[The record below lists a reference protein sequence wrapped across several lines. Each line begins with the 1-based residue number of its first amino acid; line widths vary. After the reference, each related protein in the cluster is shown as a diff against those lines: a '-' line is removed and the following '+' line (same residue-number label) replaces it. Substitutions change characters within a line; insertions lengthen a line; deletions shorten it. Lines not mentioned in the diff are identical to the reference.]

1 MRCDDCQP
9 RIEEYFDRE
18 LDEQTA
24 VQIKQHLADC
34 VSCSRLL
41 QGLSAE
47 QDIYV
52 YDTPELEIAPES
64 WSKVRSRII
73 LTKPASRVGVF
84 ERLRDALRI
93 PFAPP
98 RISVWTTAGLI
109 LAAVGLTILVMR
121 YAWPK
126 QDQPPIS
133 VTANS
138 PKPAPATRQEQTRTT
153 DDRAPNKTVGA
164 VDNVKGTG
172 PGDRSLS
179 IALKSPRPRAGVP
192 STLQKKTP
200 NQLVREAEQKY
211 LSAIAL
217 LSRAAERRRSRLDAG
232 TQAKLEQA
240 LDSIDRTIAGTR
252 KVVRKHPDDPV
263 AVQYMLTAYARK
275 VDMLREMVDH

>member
-24 VQIKQHLADC
+24 VQIKQHLDDC

-52 YDTPELEIAPES
+52 YHTPELEIAPES

-73 LTKPASRVGVF
+73 LTNPASRVGVF
-84 ERLRDALRI
+84 ERLRDVLRI

-98 RISVWTTAGLI
+98 RISVWTTAGLV

-121 YAWPK
+121 YAGPK
-126 QDQPPIS
+126 QYKPVTS
-133 VTANS
+133 VSALS
-138 PKPAPATRQEQTRTT
+138 PKPAPATQQAQTQVT

-172 PGDRSLS
+172 PGDRTLS

-263 AVQYMLTAYARK
+263 AVQYMLTAYTRK